1 MTYITTLEANQL
13 QAIAQDMA
21 DQLAKMPH
29 KPPVAQEAL
38 ANYIMWKESID
49 SSHRHVF
56 PDVTTPAGPVLAG
69 VNYPGKK
76 EDL

>member
-38 ANYIMWKESID
+38 ANYIMWKESIE
-49 SSHRHVF
+49 SPHRRSPPGGH
-56 PDVTTPAGPVLAG
+56 DHTI
-69 VNYPGKK
+69 NYPGIK
-76 EDL
+76 EHK

>member
-1 MTYITTLEANQL
+1 MSYITSLEADQL

-38 ANYIMWKESID
+38 ANYILWKESVK
-49 SSHRHVF
+49 SKPPHRHS
-56 PDVTTPAGPVLAG
+56 PHGGPHVHTI
-69 VNYPGKK
+69 NYPGKK
-76 EDL
+76 EDH